1 MTPAPGERRQ
11 LFVGDRIRF
20 SLKPAA
26 GAPPPDGWRARL
38 RTNLGRAA
46 QQREEIVRSH
56 FEKLPLAGASWR
68 DIEMEFQ
75 ASEGAW
81 TLDLPLTEVGFFQGK
96 AYAIDGNNRQ
106 HWPDGDDVGVSVNP
120 DSCRTGS
127 TIYCAFPRMFGAS
140 KARASTKERHSTPE
154 IEALDEQGY
163 TVIPPSGKLRDLQEQ
178 LPHIIDD
185 LGCRILL
192 LLPVNST
199 PTVMARFGR
208 YGSPYA
214 CQDLADIDPAL
225 IDFDKKST
233 GVEQFEELATAV
245 HAKGAKVFIDLVINH
260 TGWGSTLHENHP
272 EWFKRGEDG
281 EFKSP
286 GAWGVVWED
295 LVELDQRFPELWDE
309 LAEVF
314 LTWCRRGVDGFRCD
328 AGYKVPMHVWQY
340 ITAKVRQEFPESIFL
355 LEGLGGS
362 WEATDNLLTHGGMQ
376 WAYSELF
383 QEYSGEN
390 VQRYLDHALPHS
402 DEVGA
407 LVHFSE
413 THDNLRLAER
423 GRDWSLLRN
432 RLCALTSVTGG
443 FAFTCGVEWLAAER
457 VNVHSSRGMSW
468 GDERNI
474 IPELRKL
481 VGLVNDHPCFFDG
494 ARLKRLSRRGEA
506 VYALGRVSRDGA
518 DRLLVLA
525 NTDMES
531 ERDLRID
538 ADELWEGDFVDLL
551 DSGRFGVERSGGRVH
566 FRLQPGACHCL
577 AEGEGTNGL
586 SGEDYREARARAA
599 LALQAINVQTP
610 LRQIGNCDW
619 TTLATMLDDDPVR
632 FLAGLW
638 AIDPAALV
646 KDCAGELR
654 RVSEKEQYP
663 NVVVWTTADQNRV
676 VVVPARHWLLVESH
690 STPFRARLEFADG
703 GAPVVRD
710 SIVMGGLH
718 GAVFFSGGADGDA
731 RLGVRFHDEDAT
743 SVSGALLC
751 VNSVLESSCDGPK
764 AVDPGAIALLTNGRG
779 AMVRMCADLGRVNS
793 KYDCVLG
800 ANLHPTLPVDRHV
813 LVKRLRA
820 WLNADGFIAPLNAD
834 NLVSFKAGER
844 AEWRFVA
851 GAGDGRSVEIQ
862 LTAEMLP
869 GRNATA
875 IRFARLEPSTEI
887 GAELPED
894 CHVSLTVR
902 FDIEDRSFHSQT
914 KRNDGAEAHFA
925 ANSRA
930 LDDGV
935 GFEFT
940 PAEDRRLTV
949 VADRGEY
956 HHEGEWSENIQHFVE
971 QTRGQEGA
979 GDAYSPGWF
988 EIPLERGGIASILA
1002 SAENDWES
1010 GGGLDR
1016 VAVEERTADSGQNL
1030 SAALERAIRAF
1041 VVDRDGG
1048 KTVIAGYPWFLDWGR
1063 DTLIAARGML
1073 AAGMKEEVAEILTT
1087 FGRYEENGTLPNTI
1101 HGADVSNRDTSDAP
1115 LWYGVVCGELAG
1127 SGHPI
1132 YTQTVNEDGRTVG
1145 DVLLSI
1151 ARKYIKGTPNGIRMD
1166 PESGLI
1172 WSPSHFTWM
1181 DTNYPA
1187 GTPREGYPV
1196 EIQALWIRLL
1206 ANAEAIESR
1215 GGATGE
1221 MSLSDVRNLA
1231 EKSFQELFWL
1241 EDKGWLTDLLIGE
1254 AGKPA
1259 RECARDN
1266 ALRSNCML
1274 AVSFGFLRGDKARR
1288 CVEAARR
1295 HLVVPGALRSIAP
1308 LPVDPPLAVIGN
1320 KGQPLNDPMHPY
1332 WGRYEGDEDTRRKPA
1347 YHNGTAW
1354 TWTFPAFCEAVA
1366 VAHALEPTESLTMN
1380 AMETSKAAVAAA
1392 RDYLWSMKRLLD
1404 EGCIGQ
1410 LPEVMDGDAPHWQ
1423 RGCDAQ
1429 AWGATEALRVWKQ
1442 LGGDAPRV
1450 WKALGGA

>member
-20 SLKPAA
+20 TLKPAD
-26 GAPPPDGWRARL
+26 GAPPPEGWRARL

-68 DIEMEFQ
+68 DIEMDWQMQDGE
-75 ASEGAW
+75 W
-81 TLDLPLTEVGFFQGK
+81 TLDLPLTEVGFFQAK
-96 AYAIDGNNRQ
+96 AYAIDESNRQ
-106 HWPDGDDVGVSVNP
+106 HWPGGEDFGVSVNP
-120 DSCRTGS
+120 DNCRTGS

-140 KARASTKERHSTPE
+140 KSRASTKERHSTPE
-154 IEALDEQGY
+154 IEALDDQGY
-163 TVIPPSGKLRDLQEQ
+163 TVIPPSGKLRDLKKQ
-178 LPHIIDD
+178 LPHIIDE

-214 CQDLADIDPAL
+214 CQDLIDIDPAL

-272 EWFKRGEDG
+272 EWFKRRDDG
-281 EFKSP
+281 EFESP

-295 LVELDQRFPELWDE
+295 LVELDQRHPELWDE

-340 ITAKVRQEFPESIFL
+340 ITAKVRQEFPEALFL

-402 DEVGA
+402 DRVGA
-407 LVHFSE
+407 LIHFSE

-481 VGLVNDHPCFFDG
+481 VMLVNDHPCFFDG
-494 ARLKRLSRRGEA
+494 AQLNRLSPKA
-506 VYALGRVSRDGA
+506 SPVYALGRTSRDGA

-525 NTDMES
+525 NTDMEN

-538 ADELWEGDFVDLL
+538 ADEVWEGGFVDLL
-551 DSGRFGVERSGGRVH
+551 GAGEFAAERSDRFVS
-566 FRLQPGACHCL
+566 FRLKPGACHCL
-577 AEGEGTNGL
+577 AEGDGMNGL

-599 LALQAINVQTP
+599 LALQALNVYAP
-610 LRQIGNCDW
+610 LRQIGPCDW
-619 TTLATMLDDDPVR
+619 TTLATMLDDDPTA
-632 FLAGLW
+632 FLACLRRLN
-638 AIDPAALV
+638 PAALA

-654 RVSEKEQYP
+654 RVYGDAAYP
-663 NVVVWTTADQNRV
+663 NVVVWTTADLKRVRV
-676 VVVPARHWLLVESH
+676 VPSRHWVLVESH
-690 STPFRARLEFADG
+690 STPFRARLEFVDG
-703 GAPVVRD
+703 GAPVVQD
-710 SIVMGGLH
+710 SIAMGGLH
-718 GAVFFSGGADGDA
+718 GAVFFSGDVDSDA
-731 RLGVRFHDEDAT
+731 RLIVKFHDEDAT
-743 SVSGALLC
+743 TVEGTLRC
-751 VNSVLESSCDGPK
+751 VNAALRPSDGTPK
-764 AVDPGAIALLTNGRG
+764 TIDPGSIALLTNGRG

-813 LVKRLRA
+813 LVKRMRA
-820 WLNADGFIAPLNAD
+820 WLDADGFIAPLNAD
-834 NLVSFKAGER
+834 NLVSFEAGDR

-851 GAGDGRSVEIQ
+851 GAGDGRSVEIL
-862 LTAEMLP
+862 LTAQMLP
-869 GRNATA
+869 GKNATV
-875 IRFARLEPSTEI
+875 IRFARLQQSSEI
-887 GAELPED
+887 GFELPPE

-902 FDIEDRSFHSQT
+902 FDVEDRNFHSQT
-914 KRNDGAEAHFA
+914 RRNDGAEAHFTT
-925 ANSRA
+925 NSRP
-930 LDDGV
+930 LEDKP

-949 VADRGEY
+949 VADQGEY

-988 EIPLERGGIASILA
+988 DIPLEREGHATILTT
-1002 SAENDWES
+1002 AEEDW
-1010 GGGLDR
+1010 GL
-1016 VAVEERTADSGQNL
+1016 EEGATELAGHEGDGAGKDETFT
-1030 SAALERAIRAF
+1030 AALERAIRSF

-1101 HGADVSNRDTSDAP
+1101 HGDDVSNRDTSDAP

-1132 YTQTVNEDGRTVG
+1132 YTQTVNDDGRTVG
-1145 DVLLSI
+1145 DVLFSI
-1151 ARKYIKGTPNGIRMD
+1151 ARNYMKGTPNGIRMD
-1166 PESGLI
+1166 AGSGLI

-1206 ANAEAIESR
+1206 SNAEAIEPR
-1215 GGATGE
+1215 GSAGDGMA
-1221 MSLSDVRNLA
+1221 LSEIRKLA
-1231 EKSFQELFWL
+1231 EASFQELFWL
-1241 EDKGWLTDLLIGE
+1241 EDKGWLADLLIGE
-1254 AGKPA
+1254 SGKPA
-1259 RECARDN
+1259 RECIKDN

-1320 KGQPLNDPMHPY
+1320 EGQPLNDPLHPY

-1354 TWTFPAFCEAVA
+1354 TWTFPAFCESVISTTHPADTG
-1366 VAHALEPTESLTMN
+1366 ALR
-1380 AMETSKAAVAAA
+1380 AA

-1404 EGCIGQ
+1404 EGGIGQ

-1429 AWGATEALRVWKQ
+1429 AWGATEALRVWKA
-1442 LGGDAPRV
+1442 LGGDDAT
-1450 WKALGGA
+1450 